1 VDYSSGVSVFC
12 EVDHEEIDVFF
23 HVNQFFNGGGEL
35 VYLLLEFLGE
45 FLALLTVLL

>member
-1 VDYSSGVSVFC
+1 MDYSSGVLVFC
-12 EVDHEEIDVFF
+12 KVDREEIDVFF

-45 FLALLTVLL
+45 FLVVLGGLL